1 MLPCFEFERDCHR
14 TAHAAGNARNRN
26 SPVRTNMKLAWQP
39 LCLVIVVLPRFSESQ
54 FRIGPEIAWL
64 SRGGLSAGKLDDSF
78 RSVNGQMKRVIVQVL
93 TVESRSADLATDAFN
108 KPDTEPEVI
117 PINGGSRSST
127 PKDRDDDTRG
137 VRLEAV
143 VSAERAQTVVDTVL
157 NVNELENIDSF
168 DRLVDML
175 IQRELENDESGQ
187 LFHRVMSSVE
197 KALIEKAYVECG
209 QVQTRTAER
218 LGVNRNTIHKK
229 LLKHELLDPEV
240 VEVNIRQ
247 NVVIEKRKCV

>member
-1 MLPCFEFERDCHR
+1 M
-14 TAHAAGNARNRN
+14 
-26 SPVRTNMKLAWQP
+26 
-39 LCLVIVVLPRFSESQ
+39 
-54 FRIGPEIAWL
+54 
-64 SRGGLSAGKLDDSF
+64 SRGGLPAGKLDDGF

-93 TVESRSADLATDAFN
+93 TVKSRSADLATDASN
-108 KPDTEPEVI
+108 KPDTEAEVI

-127 PKDRDDDTRG
+127 PKDLDDDTSG
-137 VRLEAV
+137 VRLEAI

-157 NVNELENIDSF
+157 NVNELANVDSF
-168 DRLVDML
+168 DRMVDML
-175 IQRELENDESGQ
+175 IQRELTNDESGQ

-229 LLKHELLDPEV
+229 LLKHKLLDSED
-240 VEVNIRQ
+240 EELNIRQ
-247 NVVIEKRKCV
+247 NVLIEKRKCV